1 MDQNLKILIVRTSAM
16 GDVVHCLPVLTALRR
31 HLPRARIAWVVER
44 TFAPLLGDHPD
55 IDELIVVR
63 LRQWRKDLA
72 SAAVRSEIV
81 EFRRALRRF
90 APDVALDLMGNHKG
104 GAIAWMSGAQRRLG
118 AARPLRREGSSAI
131 WINEP
136 IDADVDARVD
146 TEVDARVDTE
156 VDARVDT
163 EVDARDDAIG
173 THAVDRALAIL
184 AGLGL
189 PAGGS
194 PGEKT
199 DFGAD
204 KILPRV
210 PDDARAFLAA
220 RRRPFAVIQAGAGWG
235 NKTYPPA
242 RWGEV
247 ARGLRERAELAVWV
261 PIAPG
266 EEHLARAVVEASDGA
281 ARAVDAQAF
290 AYLAALLRA
299 SRLVL
304 GGDTGPLH
312 LAHALGTPV
321 LCLIGPTDPARNG
334 PYVPPDALPRGDR
347 SADQVL
353 FKHLPC
359 SYCYK
364 RYAEPK
370 ACLLNISAQEV
381 VDRALATLDGYRIEN
396 PAPRR

>member
-1 MDQNLKILIVRTSAM
+1 M
-16 GDVVHCLPVLTALRR
+16 GDVVHCLPVLEALRR
-31 HLPRARIAWVVER
+31 HLPRATVAWVVER
-44 TFAPLLGDHPD
+44 TFAPLLEDHPD
-55 IDELIVVR
+55 IDQLIVVR
-63 LRQWRKDLA
+63 LREWRKNRW
-72 SAAVRSEIV
+72 SAAVRGEIA

-104 GAIAWMSGAQRRLG
+104 GAIARLSGAKRRLG
-118 AARPLRREGSSAI
+118 AARPFRREASSAI

-136 IDADVDARVD
+136 VDA
-146 TEVDARVDTE
+146 EVDARVDTG
-156 VDARVDT
+156 
-163 EVDARDDAIG
+163 G
-173 THAVDRALAIL
+173 THAVDRALAIITGLELL
-184 AGLGL
+184 ATG
-189 PAGGS
+189 PA
-194 PGEKT
+194 
-199 DFGAD
+199 DFGGD
-204 KILPRV
+204 KILPSV
-210 PDDARAFLAA
+210 PDDARDFLAA
-220 RRRPFAVIQAGAGWG
+220 RKRPFAVIQAGAGWG

-247 ARGLRERAELAVWV
+247 ARGLSERADMAVWV

-266 EEHLARAVVEASDGA
+266 EEHLARAVVEASAGA
-281 ARAVDAQAF
+281 ARAVEAHAF
-290 AYLAALLRA
+290 GFLAAVLRA

-334 PYVPPDALPRGDR
+334 PYG

-353 FKHLPC
+353 FKPLPC

-370 ACLLNISAQEV
+370 ACLLNISAREV
-381 VDRALATLDGYRIEN
+381 VDRALEILV
-396 PAPRR
+396 